1 MRLISV
7 VICGLFYS
15 ALANNEKQPK
25 NIGIFNV
32 VRFPNAA
39 CEGSNGNMG
48 TCYTAEEC
56 EDNSG
61 TASGSCAD
69 GYGVCCIFSI
79 NCGGTSSQ
87 NLTMFMSNNVAAGA
101 CGAQICKTN
110 SDIVQLRLDF
120 TSFVISNPANGVG
133 TSFAI
138 LNGIPDPSA
147 GSALFYSINGQCNT
161 DSFSVSSPGSVGS
174 PEICGVNTGDHMYI
188 DASDSCNTLTFQIG
202 DVTFTRQ
209 WNIKVTQYAMDFPNK
224 APKGCL
230 QYHFAGDGNDDGDLD
245 PTIIRSFNWNGG
257 NGRHLANQDYNICI
271 RRESSIRRVCYSQD
285 ATAFL
290 NDFLISTGGAPGDSN
305 APANLGLGLHGK
317 ATGFCGNYG
326 ASGKGGGGK
335 AEFDHLQIPRA
346 STFMMGIPT
355 GLFVGTPT
363 AGPIAV
369 GVNDNFCGACLGKVH
384 SAACQATVAGA
395 AAVVAGS
402 QQTICS
408 RATPFLVRFVTDAG
422 EGLTETVQT
431 GFNLQYT
438 TF

>member
-101 CGAQICKTN
+101 CGAQICKTT

-120 TSFVISNPANGVG
+120 TSFVISNPAAGVGESFALLNGV
-133 TSFAI
+133 
-138 LNGIPDPSA
+138 PDPSA
-147 GSALFYSINGQCNT
+147 VSTLLYNIDGQCNT
-161 DSFSVSSPGSVGS
+161 DSFKVSSPGSVGS
-174 PEICGVNTGDHMYI
+174 PEICGVNTGEHMYI

-209 WNIKVTQYAMDFPNK
+209 WNIKVTQYTMDFPNK
-224 APKGCL
+224 APKACL

-271 RRESSIRRVCYSQD
+271 RRESGIGRVCYSQD

-290 NDFLISTGGAPGDSN
+290 NDFLISSGMVGDAG
-305 APANLGLGLHGK
+305 APANVGLGLHGK
-317 ATGFCGNYG
+317 ENFCGNYG
-326 ASGKGGGGK
+326 PSGKGMP
-335 AEFDHLQIPRA
+335 AAVPEFDHLQIPRA
-346 STFMMGIPT
+346 SRETND
-355 GLFVGTPT
+355 GLLVGLPI
-363 AGPIAV
+363 AGPITV
-369 GVNDNFCGACLGKVH
+369 GVNDNFCGACLAKTHGI
-384 SAACQATVAGA
+384 ACQAGTP
-395 AAVVAGS
+395 AAVVANS

-422 EGLTETVQT
+422 EGPLEVVQS
-431 GFNLQYT
+431 GFNLQYE
-438 TF
+438 TFA